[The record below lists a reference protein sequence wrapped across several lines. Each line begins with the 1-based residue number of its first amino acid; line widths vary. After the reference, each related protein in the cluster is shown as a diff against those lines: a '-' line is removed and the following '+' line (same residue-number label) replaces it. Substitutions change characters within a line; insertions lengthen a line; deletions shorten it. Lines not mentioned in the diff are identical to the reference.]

1 MASRPEGED
10 ETASEPPPL
19 PLSRVRQRLL
29 RSAVEIAA
37 DDPSSILYQH
47 TVFCQIALP
56 YRDPGPAVTTWER
69 QQGRAA
75 CLVDAGSAWDPRAR
89 KWSRPGLP
97 FGPKPR
103 LILAHLNAEALRTG
117 SPEIE
122 VDKSLTAFVK
132 RIGLASKG
140 ANIRIIKDQMAR
152 LAAAQIC
159 LALAYGDTHA
169 HQVNTHIVG
178 GFDLWFSKDDRQ
190 RVLWPR
196 TVRLSA
202 DYFASLQSHAVP
214 LDERAIA
221 ALSHNTMALDIY
233 AWLAQRLYRIDPGRP
248 QRISWVAL
256 RDQFGWHYSAMFKF
270 RQVFRRTL
278 GIVTSQYRAARIGL
292 DGRGMTLRHSPPPVK
307 ARLAAVSRS

>member
-159 LALAYGDTHA
+159 IALAYGDTHA

-307 ARLAAVSRS
+307 ARLAAVFRS